1 LRMQPN
7 NAWPSSRFCNPMIH
21 GARQFADSP
30 TI

>member
-1 LRMQPN
+1 MLPN
-7 NAWPSSRFCNPMIH
+7 NASPSGRFCNPLIH

>member
-1 LRMQPN
+1 MLPN
-7 NAWPSSRFCNPMIH
+7 NASPSGRFCNPMIH